1 MSEETPTAGWFTASA
16 IFLTPVGLL
25 RKRRLPICQGIPD
38 DRRRVASD
46 LHADISRRAVRSGL
60 LPLLCAAKDE
70 VGRLAIVC

>member
-25 RKRRLPICQGIPD
+25 RKRLLPICQGILD

-46 LHADISRRAVRSGL
+46 STLTSPVVPFEAICFRSS
-60 LPLLCAAKDE
+60 AQ
-70 VGRLAIVC
+70 RWTR